1 MSDDSFIWRAGDRL
15 LDCRA
20 RTLVMGILNVTPDSF
35 SDGGRFFD
43 PESAVSRGVQMALDG
58 ADIIDIGGESTRPG
72 SDPVSTTDER
82 ERVVPVIKR
91 LASEVDVPI
100 SVDTR
105 KHEVAEAAL
114 EVGATIVNDVTAG
127 GDPRMFALV
136 RETEAGLVLMHMEG
150 EPKTMQQD
158 PHYDDVV
165 SEVHDF
171 LESRIRAALDAGVE
185 WSRLCIDPGL
195 GFGKNTGHS
204 LGLMKHTE
212 ELLDLGRPVL
222 VGPSRKSFIGEV
234 LGTEV
239 DERLEGTLAAV
250 AYMVDKGAH
259 IVRVHDVSATVRVV
273 RVVDAIRSA

>member
-1 MSDDSFIWRAGDRL
+1 MKGDSLIWRAGDRF

-43 PESAVSRGVQMALDG
+43 SEAAVSRGVQMALDG
-58 ADIIDIGGESTRPG
+58 ADILDIGGESTRPG

-114 EVGATIVNDVTAG
+114 EIGATIVNDVTAG

-136 RETEAGLVLMHMEG
+136 RQSEAGMVLMHMKG
-150 EPKTMQQD
+150 EPKTMQRN

-185 WSRLCIDPGL
+185 WSGLCIDPGL
-195 GFGKNTGHS
+195 GFGKNTDHS
-204 LGLMKHTE
+204 LRLMKQTG

-222 VGPSRKSFIGEV
+222 VGPSRKSFVGEV
-234 LGTEV
+234 LGTEI

-250 AYMVDKGAH
+250 AYMAGKGAH
-259 IVRVHDVSATVRVV
+259 IVRVHDVKETVRVV
-273 RVVDAIRSA
+273 RVVDAIRTA